1 MTQSRRVQGPPRREG
16 RPAAHDSGPGNRAA
30 APTGARRTFGT
41 PDLFVWF
48 PVIGILL
55 AAGLVATI
63 GASILLGVVLVLVAI
78 VLVVFESWANR
89 SR

>member
-1 MTQSRRVQGPPRREG
+1 M
-16 RPAAHDSGPGNRAA
+16 
-30 APTGARRTFGT
+30 
-41 PDLFVWF
+41 WF